1 MKDLNENQWSFKSS
15 LSIDKQLEDSSS
27 TSQTTSLNLSTTEEE
42 AESKFVRTDR
52 TTDEGL
58 DERSLKHLYS
68 EILSYFLQTLH
79 KFLGLN
85 LN

>member
-52 TTDEGL
+52 ITDEGL
-58 DERSLKHLYS
+58 DERSLKHLC
-68 EILSYFLQTLH
+68 IL
-79 KFLGLN
+79 KFYLIFCRLYTSFWV
-85 LN
+85 